1 MLHQK
6 RNENNKNKFFVEKQ
20 EKNDKKVNGN
30 ISSILYSNRLR
41 IKPPQIANRDMFPGI
56 CN

>member
-20 EKNDKKVNGN
+20 EKNAKKVNGN
-30 ISSILYSNRLR
+30 I
-41 IKPPQIANRDMFPGI
+41 K
-56 CN
+56 